1 MIIAIV
7 SSSVLAEDT
16 LRKVGDFALLDQ
28 SGKHHQLGKYAEKDA
43 AIFLSI
49 SEECSNSLDILE
61 SYTLLSQSSQ
71 SSSVVFFI
79 IDSTYREGHLEALSS
94 YATIDSDLPILIDD
108 SLLIT
113 ESLGMEKVGDLVIVE
128 PHSGNILYHGTID
141 SDVSEEIAG
150 ANFSLEELL
159 RLDAEIL
166 LDTNANESNQKS
178 LLEEQ
183 DSQGCDRF
191 LSRT

>member
-1 MIIAIV
+1 MLRSCIFSIIAIV
-7 SSSVLAEDT
+7 SSSVLAEDA

-28 SGKHHQLGKYAEKDA
+28 DGKHHQLGKYAEKDA

-49 SEECSNSLDILE
+49 SEECSNSLEVLE

-71 SSSVVFFI
+71 SSNVVFFV
-79 IDSTYREGHLEALSS
+79 IDSTYRETNLEALSS

-141 SDVSEEIAG
+141 SDVSVEITG
-150 ANFSLEELL
+150 ANFYLQELL
-159 RLDAEIL
+159 RPDAEIL

-178 LLEEQ
+178 LS
-183 DSQGCDRF
+183 DVPKIF
-191 LSRT
+191 

>member
-1 MIIAIV
+1 MLRYRIFLIIAIV
-7 SSSVLAEDT
+7 SSSVLAEDS

-49 SEECSNSLDILE
+49 SEECPNSLEILK

-71 SSSVVFFI
+71 SSNVVFFV
-79 IDSTYREGHLEALSS
+79 IDSTYRETNLEALSS

-113 ESLGMEKVGDLVIVE
+113 ESLGMQRVGDLVIVE

-141 SDVSEEIAG
+141 SDASVEIAG
-150 ANFSLEELL
+150 ANFSLEDLL
-159 RLDAEIL
+159 
-166 LDTNANESNQKS
+166 
-178 LLEEQ
+178 
-183 DSQGCDRF
+183 
-191 LSRT
+191 